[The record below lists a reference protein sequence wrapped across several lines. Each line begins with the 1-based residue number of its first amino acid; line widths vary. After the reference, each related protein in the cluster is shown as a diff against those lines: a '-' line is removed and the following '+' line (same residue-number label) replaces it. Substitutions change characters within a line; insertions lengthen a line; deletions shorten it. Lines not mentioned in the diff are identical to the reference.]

1 MSGSR
6 SSMRGFTLVEMSLVL
21 VVIGLILGAVSIGRD
36 MQRSAEYVKIKQKF
50 VDQWVSA
57 YNNHYSRTGVVVG
70 DDQTAPRYMVN
81 GANYNSEATSG
92 TIISGEDM
100 STKDGPG
107 PICNGDAQISDAN
120 TETVTSSLFQEMLRH
135 GIQLP
140 PGRAEG
146 FEDRYVYLDT
156 NGNPQE
162 LRVCFQWNAPGQDVP
177 SGNVMVIS
185 GLTPDLARALD
196 QMIDG
201 QADACEGVFRQEGL
215 TGCATDRTPSK
226 EWQGNNTYGYSAEGA
241 PSATEEGARKDEDQI
256 MTLVAHYKM
265 NQ

>member
-1 MSGSR
+1 MSGSN

-57 YNNHYSRTGVVVG
+57 YNNHYSRTGVVLG

-81 GANYNSEATSG
+81 GAEYQKDAESG
-92 TIISGEDM
+92 DIISGEDM
-100 STKDGPG
+100 SGEDGPG
-107 PICNGDAQISDAN
+107 PICNGDAQISDINSAP
-120 TETVTSSLFQEMLRH
+120 VTDTLFQEMLRH

-185 GLTPDLARALD
+185 GLTPDLARTLD

-226 EWQGNNTYGYSAEGA
+226 EWQGANTFAYGEA
-241 PSATEEGARKDEDQI
+241 PTNDDDLGARQDEDQI
-256 MTLVAHYKM
+256 MTVVAHYKM